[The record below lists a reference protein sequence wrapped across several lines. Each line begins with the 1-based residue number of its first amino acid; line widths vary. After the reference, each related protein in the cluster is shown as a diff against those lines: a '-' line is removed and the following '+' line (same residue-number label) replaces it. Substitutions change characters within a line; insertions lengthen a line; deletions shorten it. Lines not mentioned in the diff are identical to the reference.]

1 MPNLTNYQRE
11 LVEAANRLSIHLP
24 GEARIPILES
34 APSIKLSRVNDLGRS
49 LCRTTA

>member
-24 GEARIPILES
+24 GEARIPILV
-34 APSIKLSRVNDLGRS
+34 AVLTLADVAVLTLADVLS
-49 LCRTTA
+49 